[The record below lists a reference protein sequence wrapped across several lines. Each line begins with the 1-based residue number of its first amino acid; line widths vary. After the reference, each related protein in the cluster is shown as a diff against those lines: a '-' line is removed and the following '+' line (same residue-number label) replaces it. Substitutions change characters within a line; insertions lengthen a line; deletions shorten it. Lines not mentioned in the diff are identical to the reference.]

1 MTVFAIIAAIVLLV
15 IVAVVL
21 TLTLTGDDEDDP
33 VPTAGAVSSSSAPSS
48 SPSAPSSSSS
58 PSSSSPAPAPAGL
71 LAQLPS
77 DFTDC
82 QEGQLEGDG
91 DLAAAVCGPALTQPG
106 PAGAVYYEYPD
117 ETTLTSVFADDAAE
131 LRLGELPEGDDCSTT
146 TGHGEWTDPSGVTGG
161 LVACAL
167 LPDGD
172 VVIVWTDDEHL
183 IEGAVHAPGTT
194 QDDVA
199 ALYEWWTVNSYFTG

>member
-15 IVAVVL
+15 LVAVVL

-33 VPTAGAVSSSSAPSS
+33 VPTAGAGSSST
-48 SPSAPSSSSS
+48 APSSSSS
-58 PSSSSPAPAPAGL
+58 PTPAPADL

-82 QEGQLEGDG
+82 QEEQLEGDG

-131 LRLGELPEGDDCSTT
+131 LRLGELPEGGDCSTT
-146 TGHGEWTDPSGVTGG
+146 TGYGEWTYPSGVTGG

-183 IEGAVHAPGTT
+183 VEGAVHAPGTT

>member
-1 MTVFAIIAAIVLLV
+1 MTVLAIIAAIVLLV

-33 VPTAGAVSSSSAPSS
+33 VPTAGAGSSSSAPSS
-48 SPSAPSSSSS
+48 APSSSSS
-58 PSSSSPAPAPAGL
+58 APSSPAPPPAPADL
-71 LAQLPS
+71 LARLPS

-91 DLAAAVCGPALTQPG
+91 DLAAAACGPAVTQPG
-106 PAGAVYYEYPD
+106 PAGAVYYAYPD
-117 ETTLTSVFADDAAE
+117 VATLSSVFADDAAE
-131 LRLGELPEGDDCSTT
+131 LRLDELPEGDDCSTT
-146 TGHGEWTDPSGVTGG
+146 TGYGEWTYPSGVTGG